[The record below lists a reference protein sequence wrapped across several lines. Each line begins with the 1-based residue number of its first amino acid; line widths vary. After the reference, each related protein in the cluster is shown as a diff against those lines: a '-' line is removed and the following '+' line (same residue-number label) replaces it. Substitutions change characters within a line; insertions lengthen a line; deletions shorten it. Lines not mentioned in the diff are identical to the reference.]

1 MVKLC
6 HLGYRDIEPV
16 ADSLDDRAAHLP
28 FPLQTVVVWK
38 MEVELAGAN
47 DHRIRIRLGFA
58 PAYGL
63 SKVLL

>member
-1 MVKLC
+1 
-6 HLGYRDIEPV
+6 
-16 ADSLDDRAAHLP
+16 
-28 FPLQTVVVWK
+28 VVVWK